1 MNRTNLQLP
10 FLFIVFLV
18 LQVWVFQRITLFDTA
33 FCFFYIGFIL
43 FLPIETSAVLLLL
56 LGFFIGLSVDLFQ
69 SSGAIH
75 ASATL
80 LLAFVRNKWITVL
93 TPPGGYQADVRN
105 TYTNLGFS
113 WLLTY
118 LTPLVLLH
126 SMALFF
132 IEAGGFYLAG
142 LSLMKAI
149 FSALFTIILI
159 LLYHFIFQVD
169 R

>member
-1 MNRTNLQLP
+1 MNRSNIQLP
-10 FLFIVFLV
+10 VLFFVFLL

-43 FLPIETSAVLLLL
+43 FLPIELSTVLLLL
-56 LGFFIGLSVDLFQ
+56 VGFCLGLAVDLFQ
-69 SSGAIH
+69 NSGAIH
-75 ASATL
+75 ASATV

-105 TYTNLGFS
+105 TYSNLGFS
-113 WLLTY
+113 WLMTY
-118 LTPLVLLH
+118 LIPLIALH
-126 SMALFF
+126 SITLFF

-142 LSLMKAI
+142 LSLLKALFSAI
-149 FSALFTIILI
+149 FTAAII
-159 LLYHFIFQVD
+159 LLYHFIFQGD